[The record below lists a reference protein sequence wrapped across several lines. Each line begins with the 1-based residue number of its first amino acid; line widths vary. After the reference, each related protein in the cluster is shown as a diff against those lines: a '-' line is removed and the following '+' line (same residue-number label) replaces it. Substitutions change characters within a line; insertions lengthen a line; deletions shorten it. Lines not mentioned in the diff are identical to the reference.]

1 MGYPD
6 IRLRRLRKNAEIR
19 NLVKENFLSI
29 SNFMYPVFLI
39 DGKDKKE
46 SVKTMPG
53 VYRFSL
59 DLLLKEIKE
68 AEELG
73 IKSILL
79 FGVSE
84 KKYSD
89 KDIDKS
95 YLKDNFITEAI
106 KEIKSKFPKM
116 VLAVDVCLCAFT
128 QSGHCG
134 LIKNKTIDND
144 LSLKAIS
151 KTALS
156 YAKAGA
162 DMVAPSAMMD
172 GMVGSIRK
180 ELDENDFKDTLIMSY
195 SAKYASSF
203 YGPFRD
209 IADSAP
215 SFGDRKTYQMPS
227 PNSREAMR
235 EIELDIEEGA
245 DIVMIKPALSYL
257 DIICKA
263 RERFDLPI
271 AAYSVSGEY
280 SMVKFAANSGALDE
294 KRAILEIMESIKR
307 AGANIII
314 TYFAKEMGRLL
325 NE

>member
-6 IRLRRLRKNAEIR
+6 TRLRRLRKSPEIR
-19 NLVKENFLSI
+19 NLLKENFLSI

-39 DGKDKKE
+39 DGRDRKE
-46 SVKTMPG
+46 SVETMPG
-53 VYRFSL
+53 IYRFSF
-59 DLLLKEIKE
+59 DLLIKEIKE
-68 AEELG
+68 IRELG
-73 IKSILL
+73 VSSILL

-89 KDIDKS
+89 REIDKF
-95 YLKDNFITEAI
+95 YTKDNFITDSI
-106 KEIKSKFPKM
+106 KEIKNKFPDI
-116 VLAVDVCLCAFT
+116 VLAVDVCLCGFT

-134 LIKNKTIDND
+134 IIKNKIIDND
-144 LSLKAIS
+144 LSLKVIS
-151 KTALS
+151 RVALS
-156 YAKAGA
+156 YAKSGA
-162 DMVAPSAMMD
+162 DIVAPSAMMD

-180 ELDENDFKDTLIMSY
+180 ELDENDFKETLIMSY

-227 PNSREAMR
+227 SNSLEAMR

-245 DIVMIKPALSYL
+245 DIVMIKPALPYL

-263 RERFDLPI
+263 RERFNLPI

-280 SMVKFAANSGALDE
+280 SMVKFASNSGALDE

-314 TYFAKEMGRLL
+314 TYFAKEIGKLL

>member
-6 IRLRRLRKNAEIR
+6 TRLRRLRKSPEIR
-19 NLVKENFLSI
+19 NLLKENFLSI

-39 DGKDKKE
+39 DGRDRKE
-46 SVKTMPG
+46 SVETMPG
-53 VYRFSL
+53 IYRFSF
-59 DLLLKEIKE
+59 DLLIKEIKE
-68 AEELG
+68 VRELG
-73 IKSILL
+73 VSSILL

-89 KDIDKS
+89 REIDKF
-95 YLKDNFITEAI
+95 YTKDNFITDSI
-106 KEIKSKFPKM
+106 KEIKNKFPDI
-116 VLAVDVCLCAFT
+116 VLAVDVCLCGFT

-134 LIKNKTIDND
+134 IIKNKIIDND
-144 LSLKAIS
+144 LSLKVIS
-151 KTALS
+151 RVALS
-156 YAKAGA
+156 YAKSGA
-162 DMVAPSAMMD
+162 DIVAPSAMMD

-180 ELDENDFKDTLIMSY
+180 ELDENDFKETLIMSY

-227 PNSREAMR
+227 SNSLEAMR

-245 DIVMIKPALSYL
+245 DIVMIKPALPYL

-263 RERFDLPI
+263 RERFNLPI

-280 SMVKFAANSGALDE
+280 SMVKFASNSGALDE

-314 TYFAKEMGRLL
+314 TYFAKEIGKLL